1 MADMGEGG
9 GGHDKKGKKRGKK
22 GSPRIDMTPMVDL
35 GFLLITFFILT
46 TTMNKPQA
54 MELNM
59 PDKTQD
65 NQDQPIKASHSLT
78 LILTK
83 NDKICWFSGTPKET
97 KEGNTLEQTDFS
109 SQGIRK
115 IILEQTKKMGY
126 NQEKK
131 LYNIV
136 IVIKSTD
143 EAKYKNMVDILDE
156 MAITGSKRYAIVDLL
171 PEEKELLTKFDS

>member
-1 MADMGEGG
+1 MGEGG
-9 GGHDKKGKKRGKK
+9 GGHDKKGKKGGKK

-59 PDKTQD
+59 PDKTID

-78 LILTK
+78 LILGK
-83 NDKICWFSGTPKET
+83 NDKISWFVGTPKEA
-97 KEGNTLEQTDFS
+97 KEGNTLAQTDFS
-109 SQGIRK
+109 SEGVRK
-115 IILEQTKKMGY
+115 VIMEQTQKMGY

-156 MAITGSKRYAIVDLL
+156 MHITSSKRYAIVDLL
-171 PEEKELLTKFDS
+171 PEEKELIKKFDS